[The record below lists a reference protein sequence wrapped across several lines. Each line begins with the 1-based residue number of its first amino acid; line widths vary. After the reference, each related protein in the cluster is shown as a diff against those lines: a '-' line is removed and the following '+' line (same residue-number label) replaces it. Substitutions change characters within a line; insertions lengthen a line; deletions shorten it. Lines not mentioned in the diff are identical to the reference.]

1 MHVFVMLGVQEILT
15 NGKHFNPF
23 LTIMKRRKLMEKLGF
38 YEHLQ
43 TVVRH

>member
-1 MHVFVMLGVQEILT
+1 MVAFQLDDIKI

-38 YEHLQ
+38 YELLQ